1 MDDKRFLKINTEIDL
16 LIDFK
21 SSRLHKLN
29 FDRFECGFSIK
40 VFKNFFFL
48 IIYWITNLF

>member
-1 MDDKRFLKINTEIDL
+1 MDDKRFLKINTEIEQ

-40 VFKNFFFL
+40 VFKIFFFM
-48 IIYWITNLF
+48 IIYCISNLF